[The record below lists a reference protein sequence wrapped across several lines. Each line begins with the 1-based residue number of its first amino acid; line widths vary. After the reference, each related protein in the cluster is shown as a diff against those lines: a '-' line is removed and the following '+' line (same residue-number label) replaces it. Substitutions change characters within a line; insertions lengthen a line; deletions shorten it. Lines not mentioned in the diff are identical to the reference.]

1 VEFFVSQWKNAENRR
16 KIGQKPFYVTS
27 RSDVYKIDDTVVE
40 RVLEL
45 QSNQE
50 EADTRM
56 LLHAKHASL
65 TYPKVLISSPDT
77 DVFIICLSVHTT
89 IAAQLYFLRGVK
101 SKVADYI
108 FDTLKRCDVS
118 KEVLMQS
125 LVGFHS
131 FTGCDTI
138 SAFAGRGKVKPLKL
152 MLNDSSY
159 VHAFSQLGNQTQI
172 VDLLKIKSFV
182 CHMYGYKGDFSVD
195 ELRYNCT
202 DALELHMMRANY
214 QARIW
219 KESLLQFHSNLDL
232 LENGW
237 TLDEDGGFSIKWMR
251 CNPAPDEVLLKL
263 WFLRNQNFLFKL
275 ISITLLE
282 EQRFSFVIN

>member
-1 VEFFVSQWKNAENRR
+1 MEFFVSQWKNAENRR

-159 VHAFSQLGNQTQI
+159 VHAFSQLENQTQI

-195 ELRYNCT
+195 ELRYKLYCKNAGKIACDQLPPCT
-202 DALELHMMRANY
+202 DALELHLMKANY

-219 KESLLQFHSNLDL
+219 KESLLQFHSNLDP

-251 CNPAPDEVLLKL
+251 CNPAPDEVLLKHG
-263 WFLRNQNFLFKL
+263 F
-275 ISITLLE
+275 
-282 EQRFSFVIN
+282 